1 MRGRAS
7 KFRAGCHLHRLCVD
21 YVPSIPQQQLRFTGC
36 CETGSRNMHT
46 LYYIVRLVVFIFLH
60 QRRHLSSVN
69 GFKVPCLSVGF
80 ALVMLRPWSRLAK
93 IHLRQRF
100 TPHDISIFP
109 LINNANQVH
118 GGHTVASAGAA
129 GAAGSAPYS
138 TAKSHLQSRPLV
150 TRRKIAPAA
159 TKHQGG
165 VLCPK
170 SAAPGVRESFFGS
183 VVSICTV
190 GHNSRSQLSCL
201 GAAVISRHSFP
212 ASKPQALPARFKSYV
227 AARIA
232 RPQHYRDHRQVG
244 HGPLNAAV

>member
-1 MRGRAS
+1 M
-7 KFRAGCHLHRLCVD
+7 L
-21 YVPSIPQQQLRFTGC
+21 
-36 CETGSRNMHT
+36 HT
-46 LYYIVRLVVFIFLH
+46 LYYIVRLVVFIFFH

-69 GFKVPCLSVGF
+69 GFKVHGLFVGF

-109 LINNANQVH
+109 LINNANQIH

-129 GAAGSAPYS
+129 VAAGSAPYS
-138 TAKSHLQSRPLV
+138 TAKSRLQSCPLV

-170 SAAPGVRESFFGS
+170 SAAPGVRESFSGS

-190 GHNSRSQLSCL
+190 GHNSRSQLS
-201 GAAVISRHSFP
+201 ATAVMPRRCCHSPPFLSSFQAP
-212 ASKPQALPARFKSYV
+212 SLASPFQILSHRSNCSPTTPP
-227 AARIA
+227 
-232 RPQHYRDHRQVG
+232 RPPPGRPWPTQRGCVT
-244 HGPLNAAV
+244 